1 MFTLVGV
8 MIGFVAM
15 LAARGRAGIAAG
27 LALMGFVLALASSV
41 VFGFEMVVSRVDD
54 PESLLQVDWSLSN
67 WIALIMGAAP
77 GVLGALLAR
86 RD

>member
-1 MFTLVGV
+1 MFTLTGTL
-8 MIGFVAM
+8 IGFVAM

-27 LALMGFVLALASSV
+27 LAMLGFVL
-41 VFGFEMVVSRVDD
+41 GVVSSIVFVFEQAASNLQD
-54 PESLLQVDWSLSN
+54 PDQLMNVDWSISS
-67 WIALIMGAAP
+67 WIALVIAAAP